1 MKTYG
6 QYCPI
11 ARGSEVLAER
21 WTPIILRNLL
31 LGCRTFNEIAAGAPG
46 LSRALLTKRLH
57 ELERAGVIA
66 IHPKPDGHGSVY
78 EPTTAGRDLQ
88 AVLSALGGWAEKWT
102 DLTQEH
108 SEPDYVLWAWCRAY
122 LRRDL
127 LPEARVLV
135 RFDLPRGGRRVNH
148 WLLIE
153 RGDGEVCRTDPGF
166 GDDAVVTV
174 HDPLVFARWHLGLI
188 PWATA
193 LRLKGVEIRGP
204 RDLCRAVPTW
214 NGGPDHARKRRAAA
228 ASKEG
233 TGTAAL

>member
-1 MKTYG
+1 MMKTYG

-31 LGCRTFNEIAAGAPG
+31 LGCRTFNEIASGAPG

-66 IHPKPDGHGSVY
+66 IRPKPDGHGSIY
-78 EPTTAGRDLQ
+78 EPTRAGRDLQ
-88 AVLSALGGWAEKWT
+88 IVLSALGGWADKWT

-127 LPEARVLV
+127 LPENRVLV
-135 RFDLPRGGRRVNH
+135 RFNFPHAGRRVNH

-153 RGDGEVCRTDPGF
+153 RGDGEVCRSDPGF
-166 GDDAVVTV
+166 GDNAVVTV
-174 HDPLVFARWHLGLI
+174 HDPLTFARWHLGLI
-188 PWATA
+188 SWATA
-193 LRLKGVEIRGP
+193 LRSKGVEIRGP

-214 NGGPDHARKRRAAA
+214 NGGPDLARERRAASA
-228 ASKEG
+228 
-233 TGTAAL
+233 